1 MTDPLMN
8 DRFRMIEHSPGAE
21 TTTLSRRD
29 IEDLLELMAEVRRS
43 RAEDV
48 VKPLCQADSMR
59 PQFERMA
66 DGKVRMTVLALPEA
80 QVALKGQAF
89 VLWNEGGQVKA
100 GIRGRAKP

>member
-1 MTDPLMN
+1 MADPLLN
-8 DRFRMIEHSPGAE
+8 DRFRVIEHAPGTE
-21 TTTLSRRD
+21 TVTLSRRD
-29 IEDLLELMAEVRRS
+29 IEDLLELMAEVRRR

-66 DGKVRMTVLALPEA
+66 DGKVRMTVLSLPEA

-89 VLWNEGGQVKA
+89 VFWNEAGQVKA
-100 GIRGRAKP
+100 GIRGKAKP